1 MKQKQENTDNFIES
15 NTSSIKVLRIGP
27 KKEEDREK

>member
-1 MKQKQENTDNFIES
+1 MKQKQENTDKFIES

-27 KKEEDREK
+27 KKEENKEK